1 MSDDQNPQDEQEN
14 EQAPE
19 ISETEKIQAELE
31 QMTQIAQRSAA
42 DFANYKRQMDEQ
54 RAELMAYANRQLL
67 NAIFPAI
74 DNLVRATENLP
85 EDLADNEWIKG
96 VLSTEK
102 SLMDAL
108 ASLGLAPIEAT
119 GVPMNP
125 HQHEVL
131 MEAAGPKGDVI
142 QIFEKGYS
150 FNGKTIR
157 PAKVQVGNGDE
168 A

>member
-1 MSDDQNPQDEQEN
+1 MSDDKNPQDDQAQELTELEQL
-14 EQAPE
+14 
-19 ISETEKIQAELE
+19 QAELM
-31 QMTQIAQRSAA
+31 QMTQVAQRTAA
-42 DFANYKRQMDEQ
+42 DFANYKRQVDEQ
-54 RAELMAYANRQLL
+54 RAELMAYANQKLL

-85 EDLADNEWIKG
+85 EELVENEWIKG
-96 VLSTEK
+96 VLATEK

-108 ASLGLAPIEAT
+108 ASLGLAPIEET
-119 GVPMNP
+119 GIAVDP

-131 MEAAGPKGDVI
+131 MEAAGPKGEVI

-157 PAKVQVGNGDE
+157 PTKVQVGNGE
-168 A
+168 TA